1 MSRNLANSGFYDEGL
16 IDHRNERPLA
26 VAFATILIVWT
37 LAFGLVSLSG
47 ELHAQSSA
55 SRGRLRAD
63 DLDDDEVGAKPKA
76 SPRLFAAL
84 AQQRGFRVNDA
95 AFRTARP

>member
-37 LAFGLVSLSG
+37 LAFGVT
-47 ELHAQSSA
+47 SA
-55 SRGRLRAD
+55 SGQIHAHPGSFAD
-63 DLDDDEVGAKPKA
+63 GC
-76 SPRLFAAL
+76 AA
-84 AQQRGFRVNDA
+84 AISTMVK
-95 AFRTARP
+95 